1 MTSCFFEDIQP
12 FDVSLDLYSRK
23 TSYIIDNE
31 GFIEENIVI
40 IFCSDNFLLE
50 LNKKYLN
57 HDYFTDIITFSY
69 SVKNDI
75 SGDLFIS
82 VDRVKENSFKHG
94 VSFEKELERVVYHGV
109 LHLCGYKDKTP
120 QEAHEMRSKE
130 NYYLQQVVS
139 RGT

>member
-1 MTSCFFEDIQP
+1 M
-12 FDVSLDLYSRK
+12 
-23 TSYIIDNE
+23 
-31 GFIEENIVI
+31 
-40 IFCSDNFLLE
+40 E